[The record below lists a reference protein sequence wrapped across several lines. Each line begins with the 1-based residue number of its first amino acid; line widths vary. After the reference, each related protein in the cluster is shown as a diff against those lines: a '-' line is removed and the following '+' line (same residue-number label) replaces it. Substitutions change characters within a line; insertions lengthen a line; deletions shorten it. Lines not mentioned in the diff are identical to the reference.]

1 MSLPAAMGLP
11 RPRAAVLARIAWLA
25 LPAIATLALAAQ
37 DGGARTGDWM
47 PWALVAVLAAGGLL
61 AFDVMR
67 LHRGLGLAALGCIA
81 GLAAWSVVS
90 VLWAWLPGDAASEA
104 SRALFYAS
112 AFAIVLLA
120 VRTQRDAAVMVGLIA
135 AATGLV
141 TLYGCLRLAQ
151 GAPDSWMIYQRVGWP
166 TGYPNTSASL
176 GVLGFWTLVGIGAER
191 LLAWPARSLALAA
204 AVPALGFA
212 LLTQSRGAML
222 TLLVVSPFAIA
233 LVRERLRVTAFT
245 LVALAGLLPA
255 IPALRTAIDTGSEAD
270 AGTAAARLLLGGV
283 LVAAVGGAIAAAD
296 QRVSISPER
305 RRMLGRGAAVITALA
320 VVVLA
325 GVALQQDA
333 PGRIGSAFHSFT
345 KVDASGDAGPHLL
358 SVESNR
364 WDFWKVA
371 ASDLRAR
378 PLTGYGAGSFGPTYL
393 RRGHSSEMPAQ
404 AHGQVQELAATLGL
418 PGLLARQRRRG
429 DRPGGAP
436 APPRAAVGDARR
448 RSRGHG
454 LRARPRTG
462 RLALAGA
469 RRRSTS
475 DRTRRLRGRAAP
487 GRRGRS
493 TARRPHRGRHRAR
506 ARRALGAAGAGGG
519 APDRA
524 RGRRRRSRRR
534 PGGSDDLPVR
544 PGAAAP
550 RRAAR
555 GLHTGSARRARG
567 GRPRT
572 AGVELVGGRRP
583 ARRHRP
589 RPGRT
594 RLRACPRRKPPTRIV
609 PLR

>member
-25 LPAIATLALAAQ
+25 LPAIATLALAAE
-37 DGGARTGDWM
+37 DGGSRTGDWM

-67 LHRGLGLAALGCIA
+67 LQRGLGLVALGCIA

-120 VRTQRDAAVMVGLIA
+120 VRTQADAAIMVGLIA
-135 AATGLV
+135 TATGLV
-141 TLYGCLRLAQ
+141 ALYGCVRLAQ

-191 LLAWPARSLALAA
+191 LLAWPARALALAG

-222 TLLVVSPFAIA
+222 TLILVSPFAIA

-255 IPALRTAIDTGSEAD
+255 IPALRTAIDTGSGAD
-270 AGTAAARLLLGGV
+270 AGTAAAWLLLGGV
-283 LVAAVGGAIAAAD
+283 LVAAAGSAIAAAD
-296 QRVSISPER
+296 QRVAISPER
-305 RRMLGRGAAVITALA
+305 RRMLGRGAAAATAIA
-320 VVVLA
+320 VVLLA

-333 PGRIGSAFHSFT
+333 PGRIASAFHSFT
-345 KVDASGDAGPHLL
+345 KVDASDDAGPHLL

-371 ASDLRAR
+371 SSDLGAR

-393 RRGHSSEMPAQ
+393 RKGHSSEMPAQ
-404 AHGQVQELAATLGL
+404 AHGQVQELAATLGV
-418 PGLLARQRRRG
+418 PGLLLGCAVAVIGLAGLLRRRA
-429 DRPGGAP
+429 RPSPTLAG
-436 APPRAAVGDARR
+436 AAVGTACV
-448 RSRGHG
+448 
-454 LRARPRTG
+454 
-462 RLALAGA
+462 LAHAQVDWHWQVPA
-469 RRRSTS
+469 V
-475 DRTRRLRGRAAP
+475 
-487 GRRGRS
+487 
-493 TARRPHRGRHRAR
+493 
-506 ARRALGAAGAGGG
+506 ALPVIALVACGAALHPVGA
-519 APDRA
+519 
-524 RGRRRRSRRR
+524 
-534 PGGSDDLPVR
+534 VV
-544 PGAAAP
+544 P

-555 GLHTGSARRARG
+555 IGGGIVLALAVLWVLPGLAAERLVERAVADDDPGAARAAAAISPFDPAPLRVAAQLEGSTRGLKDALAAADRGPHEWSSWAVVARLAGNDRALVARACARARAEN
-567 GRPRT
+567 PRL
-572 AGVELVGGRRP
+572 GS
-583 ARRHRP
+583 
-589 RPGRT
+589 
-594 RLRACPRRKPPTRIV
+594 CP
-609 PLR
+609 